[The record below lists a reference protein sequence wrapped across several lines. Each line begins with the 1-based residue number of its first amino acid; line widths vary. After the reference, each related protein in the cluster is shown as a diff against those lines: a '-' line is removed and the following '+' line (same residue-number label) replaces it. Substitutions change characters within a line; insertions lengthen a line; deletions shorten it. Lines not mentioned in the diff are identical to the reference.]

1 MPNIDVTIT
10 ITPPSKTAPGYAR
23 RLRRAAAF
31 QENIS
36 SGQMS
41 AKIMDDLIAFLADY
55 CQAGEGTAPAQVQD
69 ALWDLS
75 EEQFV
80 SMLGAVTGGGAQVP
94 PES

>member
-1 MPNIDVTIT
+1 MPQNIKIS
-10 ITPPSKTAPGYAR
+10 INPPSKTAPGYAK

-31 QENIS
+31 QESIA

-41 AKIMDDLIAFLADY
+41 ARIMDDLIIFLSDY
-55 CQAGEGTAPAQVQD
+55 CQAGEGTTPEQVQE
-69 ALWDLS
+69 ALWELS

-80 SMLGAVTGGGAQVP
+80 DVLSAVTGGGAQVP